1 MFLAANAVKILEHKY
16 QRAECSGFLED
27 LEQVQKVTS
36 SVDSTTTWIKL
47 NYVHQLGS
55 DFSKSTNWEV
65 RMSLDQPWLAKSAI
79 ILAHS
84 YLFSRFTGSDK
95 VPSL

>member
-1 MFLAANAVKILEHKY
+1 MHIKETRSPFYLITTTCKMFLAANAVKILEHKY

-55 DFSKSTNWEV
+55 DFSKSTN
-65 RMSLDQPWLAKSAI
+65 
-79 ILAHS
+79 
-84 YLFSRFTGSDK
+84 
-95 VPSL
+95 